1 MDELLIGF
9 LNGGSD
15 IDLNESSSD
24 YDDDYSDISINEDG
38 GDIDY

>member
-15 IDLNESSSD
+15 IDLNESSD
-24 YDDDYSDISINEDG
+24 YDDDYSDISISEDG